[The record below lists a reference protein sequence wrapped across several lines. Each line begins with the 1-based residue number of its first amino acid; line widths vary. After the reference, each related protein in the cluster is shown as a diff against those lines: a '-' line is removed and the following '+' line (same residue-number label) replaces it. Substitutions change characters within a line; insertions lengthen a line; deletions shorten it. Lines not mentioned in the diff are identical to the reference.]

1 MKILK
6 KIIQLCVSCNSEQLS
21 FFRKNKNFEIF
32 LSQKKNFSRKKLFS
46 RKFLYGYVFHPIL
59 SNFHFFEKKVFSKSV
74 ENKFSQLSDKLFVKE
89 RNVRI
94 YLTDILSNF
103 GILKP
108 FGREDISDLRLQDFQ
123 NWAWSKLGVADVENF
138 GLLVFLILS
147 IYIDHL
153 QPVSAWWPKMQLN
166 AFISP

>member
-1 MKILK
+1 M
-6 KIIQLCVSCNSEQLS
+6 
-21 FFRKNKNFEIF
+21 
-32 LSQKKNFSRKKLFS
+32 
-46 RKFLYGYVFHPIL
+46 FHPIL
-59 SNFHFFEKKVFSKSV
+59 SNFHFFEIFFFSKSV

-94 YLTDILSNF
+94 HLTDILSNF

-108 FGREDISDLRLQDFQ
+108 FEREDISDLRLLDFQ

-153 QPVSAWWPKMQLN
+153 QPVSAW
-166 AFISP
+166 